1 MSSDFVFEYDGTSY
15 PNIHSKPE
23 HYIGGTLTPYA
34 QTTNKMAAIK
44 TRYLNMMKAQLAGQQ
59 TDAKKKAF
67 IEGMELAKFEK
78 MEKQIENKI
87 VEEYNKAASKLGG
100 NIGGYNMG
108 VDGYVAALKSG
119 DKDGAIK
126 SLAQIIAVF
135 HQNKDAVA
143 LYEML
148 KDNPQQIYSDISI
161 NELINVQAF
170 MKVIEAAMNGENYR
184 NTLNSILTK
193 PSEALAA
200 LIGTYAE
207 AKSDTEVKD
216 LLLGTQSQNI
226 RVSFSGEF
234 KEIQSKSADISL
246 GNSYFS
252 YNIGGS
258 QGSQGVELY
267 DTFDVETFATVK
279 TYRTAGGLSLTSYS
293 GKNSFLIPALHQLY
307 GGGNSIDYQ
316 IYNTLAFSAGQESG
330 ALDTNFRIIRQD
342 LIAKFAENFLI
353 GFNTAEAQRVLVY
366 NFRAYPVL
374 TILADIVND
383 AKNAVREGNLYG
395 SLSSGDLF
403 SISLTKS
410 AVDNSWVGQKDITN
424 KANKAVRVKRAY
436 NQINSIAMQG
446 HISGR
451 YVSSNL
457 RKYLTAANGIPI

>member
-1 MSSDFVFEYDGTSY
+1 MSSDFVFEYDGASY

-23 HYIGGTLTPYA
+23 HYMGGTLTPYA

-44 TRYLNMMKAQLAGQQ
+44 TRYLNMMRAQLASQQ

-87 VEEYNKAASKLGG
+87 VEEYNKAASRLGG

-207 AKSDTEVKD
+207 AKSDADTDEETHRQHTIDKSV
-216 LLLGTQSQNI
+216 
-226 RVSFSGEF
+226 VEF
-234 KEIQSKSADISL
+234 VVD
-246 GNSYFS
+246 
-252 YNIGGS
+252 
-258 QGSQGVELY
+258 
-267 DTFDVETFATVK
+267 
-279 TYRTAGGLSLTSYS
+279 
-293 GKNSFLIPALHQLY
+293 
-307 GGGNSIDYQ
+307 
-316 IYNTLAFSAGQESG
+316 
-330 ALDTNFRIIRQD
+330 
-342 LIAKFAENFLI
+342 
-353 GFNTAEAQRVLVY
+353 
-366 NFRAYPVL
+366 
-374 TILADIVND
+374 ADIVT
-383 AKNAVREGNLYG
+383 
-395 SLSSGDLF
+395 DLF
-403 SISLTKS
+403 PETVFSG
-410 AVDNSWVGQKDITN
+410 NMEEITMLN
-424 KANKAVRVKRAY
+424 
-436 NQINSIAMQG
+436 
-446 HISGR
+446 
-451 YVSSNL
+451 
-457 RKYLTAANGIPI
+457 IPIFSGKISEIRISNY